1 MLLTGNFSNNPPT
14 SASVADAMKFLMIL
28 YSTCIGSFWR
38 EVTII
43 GVLDF
48 ETRKNIRLLWCV
60 LLVLRCRIHLNIHGG
75 SLLFFYILSLSLD
88 VTHCNLRT
96 VLLVF
101 LFLLLYLSEPPP
113 VISATW

>member
-60 LLVLRCRIHLNIHGG
+60 LLVMRCRIHLNIHG
-75 SLLFFYILSLSLD
+75 
-88 VTHCNLRT
+88 
-96 VLLVF
+96 
-101 LFLLLYLSEPPP
+101 
-113 VISATW
+113 